1 MASDSVATMAAAL
14 AVGYA
19 GYHGPP
25 GLTLVRA
32 FTEWSFDPWACLF
45 IVALGACYLAAVTRL
60 RRAGQPWATGHTVA
74 FGTGLLI
81 LVIATMSW
89 TGAYYGVLFYARATQ
104 TILLLLVVPLF
115 LTLGRPL
122 SLVIAVLPQAR
133 GQRIEAAVRS
143 RLARVLTFPAITT
156 LVLVAVPF
164 VVYFSPWYT
173 ACFHHAWARELSY
186 LALLAP
192 GYVFFWTL
200 QRVDPVPKEY
210 PYLVS
215 LWITGVEVIGDAALG
230 IAVAGNSLLIGGGY
244 YHALGR
250 PFGPSIRMDQ
260 VFGGGVLW
268 VFGDLVGLPFLAV
281 QLIHM
286 IKEDESEAAEIDAE
300 LDAKDAQHASTQAM
314 IGQDPVSQAASTQ
327 GVIGQDAVS
336 QGASTQAVIG
346 QDPASQAAASQGV
359 GIQGVGIQDPAS
371 QGVGIQDP
379 ASQAVVGQDPAHV
392 RPAADNDTSRPWWE
406 SDERFTERFSPADT
420 TSENH

>member
-1 MASDSVATMAAAL
+1 MAGAL
-14 AVGYA
+14 AIGSSA
-19 GYHGPP
+19 YHGPP

-45 IVALGACYLAAVTRL
+45 IVALGAAYLAAVSRL
-60 RRAGQPWATGHTVA
+60 RRTGQPWSTGSTVA
-74 FGTGLLI
+74 FGVGLAI
-81 LVIATMSW
+81 LVIAAMSW

-104 TILLLLVVPLF
+104 TILLLLVAPLF

-122 SLVIAVLPQAR
+122 SLLIAVLPQAR
-133 GQRIEAAVRS
+133 GQRVEAAVRS

-186 LALLAP
+186 LTLLAP

-230 IAVAGNSLLIGGGY
+230 IAVAGNSMLIGGGY
-244 YHALGR
+244 YHALSR
-250 PFGPSIRMDQ
+250 PFGPTIRMDQ

-286 IKEDESEAAEIDAE
+286 IREDESEAAEIDAE
-300 LDAKDAQHASTQAM
+300 LDAREATQT
-314 IGQDPVSQAASTQ
+314 IT
-327 GVIGQDAVS
+327 
-336 QGASTQAVIG
+336 TQAV
-346 QDPASQAAASQGV
+346 AEAVTTQAAADAQ
-359 GIQGVGIQDPAS
+359 
-371 QGVGIQDP
+371 
-379 ASQAVVGQDPAHV
+379 
-392 RPAADNDTSRPWWE
+392 PAARGDVNRPWWE
-406 SDERFTERFSPADT
+406 TDERFTQRFSPADP

>member
-1 MASDSVATMAAAL
+1 MAGAL
-14 AVGYA
+14 AIA
-19 GYHGPP
+19 SSGYHGPP

-45 IVALGACYLAAVTRL
+45 IVALGAAYLTAVSRL
-60 RRAGQPWATGHTVA
+60 RRAGRPWSTGTTVA
-74 FGTGLLI
+74 FGVGLVI
-81 LVIATMSW
+81 LVIAAMSW

-104 TILLLLVVPLF
+104 TILLLLVAPLF

-122 SLVIAVLPQAR
+122 SLLIAVLPDAR

-186 LALLAP
+186 LTLLAP

-244 YHALGR
+244 YHALNR
-250 PFGPSIRMDQ
+250 PFGPTIRMDQ

-268 VFGDLVGLPFLAV
+268 VFGDMVGLPFLAV

-286 IKEDESEAAEIDAE
+286 IREDESDAAEIDAE
-300 LDAKDAQHASTQAM
+300 LDAREAT
-314 IGQDPVSQAASTQ
+314 
-327 GVIGQDAVS
+327 
-336 QGASTQAVIG
+336 
-346 QDPASQAAASQGV
+346 QAAATTQTTAQPATAQATAQPATAQATAQG
-359 GIQGVGIQDPAS
+359 
-371 QGVGIQDP
+371 
-379 ASQAVVGQDPAHV
+379 
-392 RPAADNDTSRPWWE
+392 AADAQPAVGDDVNRPWWE
-406 SDERFTERFSPADT
+406 TDERFTERFSPADPT
-420 TSENH
+420 AENH

>member
-45 IVALGACYLAAVTRL
+45 IVALGACYLAAVSRL
-60 RRAGQPWATGHTVA
+60 RRAGQPWATGHA
-74 FGTGLLI
+74 GSFGTGLLI

-133 GQRIEAAVRS
+133 AQRVEAAVRS

-300 LDAKDAQHASTQAM
+300 LDAKDAEHAATQTPA
-314 IGQDPVSQAASTQ
+314 TQ
-327 GVIGQDAVS
+327 TPA
-336 QGASTQAVIG
+336 TQTPAT
-346 QDPASQAAASQGV
+346 QTPASHSSPSLGSASQGSAK
-359 GIQGVGIQDPAS
+359 QDAATLGLAS
-371 QGVGIQDP
+371 QNP
-379 ASQAVVGQDPAHV
+379 AAT
-392 RPAADNDTSRPWWE
+392 RPAVDTDTSRPWWE
-406 SDERFTERFSPADT
+406 ADERFTKRFGSADT
-420 TSENH
+420 TTENH